1 MLNEDILDQALVKK
15 NKEIDLLNERNE
27 RMKQEFNVQKRN
39 LSNQINSLQKKMD
52 QIQEETKMKKESK

>member
-27 RMKQEFNVQKRN
+27 RMKQEFNVEKRN
-39 LSNQINSLQKKMD
+39 LSNKINSLQKKMN
-52 QIQEETKMKKESK
+52 QK

>member
-27 RMKQEFNVQKRN
+27 RMKQEFNVEKRN
-39 LSNQINSLQKKMD
+39 LSNKINSLQKKMD
-52 QIQEETKMKKESK
+52 QIKEETKNEKRV